1 LRDGGRDENV
11 VACRS
16 HRDAVNPTQIAAA
29 AAHLREQVGVPP
41 RIAIVLGSGL
51 GHVVDELTHAESIDF
66 ERVPGFPPT
75 GVPGHAGRFVFG
87 RMGGVDVL
95 VQAGRYHLYEGHPPD
110 VVAAPVRVAA
120 ELGVDTLVLT
130 NAAGGIRGTLHPG
143 DIVLLEDHINLMSR
157 SPLVGRV
164 REGET
169 RFPDMSA
176 PYDAELRLLAVEAA
190 AEVGVALQ
198 SGVYAGVLGPSYET
212 AAEVRM
218 LAKLGADVVGMST
231 VPEVIVARARGMRC
245 LAFTVVTNKATGLGG
260 SALSHEE
267 VVAVGRTAG
276 ERLGRV
282 LKAVVGRL

>member
-1 LRDGGRDENV
+1 VNATQVAEAADFLRATIAGR
-11 VACRS
+11 
-16 HRDAVNPTQIAAA
+16 
-29 AAHLREQVGVPP
+29 P

-51 GHVVDELTHAESIDF
+51 GHIVDELTDAESIDF
-66 ERVPGFPPT
+66 RRLPGCPPT

-87 RMGGVDVL
+87 RMGEVPVL

-110 VVAAPVRVAA
+110 VVAGPVRVAA
-120 ELGVDTLVLT
+120 ELGVETLVLT

-157 SPLVGRV
+157 NPLVGLV

-176 PYDAELRLLAVEAA
+176 PYDAELRLRAVEAA

-231 VPEVIVARARGMRC
+231 IPEVIVARARGVRC
-245 LAFTVVTNKATGLGG
+245 LAFTVVTNNAAGLGG
-260 SALSHEE
+260 GALSHEE
-267 VVAVGRTAG
+267 VVAVGRMAG

-282 LKAVVGRL
+282 LRALVPRL